1 MENTTNVSDMQTA
14 IMSMMNNHLEVLR
27 SELFEAEHALG
38 QVDRRRRMYKTDEN
52 FAAYWRKQTNCDICE
67 EKIALL
73 KRMMDRISGMFAVQ
87 TPPMLTSV

>member
-38 QVDRRRRMYKTDEN
+38 QADRRRRMYKTDEN
-52 FAAYWRKQTNCDICE
+52 FAAYWRKQTNCDIC
-67 EKIALL
+67 
-73 KRMMDRISGMFAVQ
+73 
-87 TPPMLTSV
+87 

>member
-1 MENTTNVSDMQTA
+1 MENTTSVADMQAA
-14 IMSMMNNHLEVLR
+14 IMSMMSNHLEVLR

-38 QVDRRRRMYKTDEN
+38 QADR
-52 FAAYWRKQTNCDICE
+52 RKQTHCDICE